1 MDSASLVPPLS
12 LKGGRPA
19 GRLRTALGA
28 ADSQQEVTGDNGQV
42 STTRTSKRT
51 DCRSLPTLA
60 GHKTHRH
67 GLAAARGGPL
77 RERRLDHGAP
87 VHGPPPAYRKEKPR
101 HARSDVSHLSG
112 SPGPPWAEPPSP
124 ASSPTPAARTR
135 STAPGWQRPQ
145 DLCTCPSRCLE
156 HFPHILT
163 WPAPSGRSLLGLN
176 VPSSNSPS
184 LFLCYFHGYVSPLP
198 HCSA

>member
-1 MDSASLVPPLS
+1 M
-12 LKGGRPA
+12 
-19 GRLRTALGA
+19 
-28 ADSQQEVTGDNGQV
+28 TGDNGQV

-87 VHGPPPAYRKEKPR
+87 VYGPPPAYRKEKPR

-124 ASSPTPAARTR
+124 ASSPTPATRTR

-163 WPAPSGRSLLGLN
+163 WPAPSGRSVHPASPVLLTKNG
-176 VPSSNSPS
+176 
-184 LFLCYFHGYVSPLP
+184 PLSVTIKQFFYILLKCNLKFKT
-198 HCSA
+198 H